1 MWRCQ
6 HRAIFLW
13 HLDRSCAS
21 LHTHIYLFFLFQ
33 SSVGEADVL
42 LTGKIICSGGERKKK
57 RKGGGRGGGEGKN
70 IWICKS
76 CHSVEPC
83 NEWEMLLPSF
93 IMQRSLL
100 NARQLGPDSSL
111 WAPPPHPHH
120 HHHHYHHFC
129 CHLIA
134 TWTKL
139 QPGNTVHKK
148 HTNARK
154 ALTNATGTRHLDVSI
169 AIRKPK
175 RKPCVVQFPD

>member
-1 MWRCQ
+1 MC
-6 HRAIFLW
+6 L
-13 HLDRSCAS
+13 ST
-21 LHTHIYLFFLFQ
+21 HTYLFIFPLPQ
-33 SSVGEADVL
+33 Q
-42 LTGKIICSGGERKKK
+42 CRGGRCPAHRKNNLQWGGKKK
-57 RKGGGRGGGEGKN
+57 KKERGGGRWGGEGKN

-111 WAPPPHPHH
+111 WAPPHPH

-154 ALTNATGTRHLDVSI
+154 ALTNATGTRHLDVSV

>member
-1 MWRCQ
+1 MC
-6 HRAIFLW
+6 L
-13 HLDRSCAS
+13 ST
-21 LHTHIYLFFLFQ
+21 HTYLFIFPLPEQ
-33 SSVGEADVL
+33 CRGGRCPAHRKNNL
-42 LTGKIICSGGERKKK
+42 QWGGKKKKEGGERW
-57 RKGGGRGGGEGKN
+57 GGEGKN

-120 HHHHYHHFC
+120 HYHHFC

-154 ALTNATGTRHLDVSI
+154 ALTNATGTRHLDVSV

>member
-1 MWRCQ
+1 MC
-6 HRAIFLW
+6 L
-13 HLDRSCAS
+13 ST
-21 LHTHIYLFFLFQ
+21 HTYLFIFPLPEQ
-33 SSVGEADVL
+33 CRGGRCPAHRKNNL
-42 LTGKIICSGGERKKK
+42 QWGGKKKK
-57 RKGGGRGGGEGKN
+57 RRGERWGGEGKN

-111 WAPPPHPHH
+111 WAPPHPHH

-129 CHLIA
+129 CHLTA

-139 QPGNTVHKK
+139 QPGNTVHTK

-154 ALTNATGTRHLDVSI
+154 VLTNATGTRHLDVSV
-169 AIRKPK
+169 AIRT
-175 RKPCVVQFPD
+175 PCVVQFPD

>member
-57 RKGGGRGGGEGKN
+57 ERGGGRWGGEGKN

-111 WAPPPHPHH
+111 WAPPPPSPPPPLPPFLLSSHSNLNQTTAWQHSSQKTH
-120 HHHHYHHFC
+120 KCTQGTHKRYRY
-129 CHLIA
+129 
-134 TWTKL
+134 TT
-139 QPGNTVHKK
+139 PGCLHSYKET
-148 HTNARK
+148 
-154 ALTNATGTRHLDVSI
+154 
-169 AIRKPK
+169 
-175 RKPCVVQFPD
+175 